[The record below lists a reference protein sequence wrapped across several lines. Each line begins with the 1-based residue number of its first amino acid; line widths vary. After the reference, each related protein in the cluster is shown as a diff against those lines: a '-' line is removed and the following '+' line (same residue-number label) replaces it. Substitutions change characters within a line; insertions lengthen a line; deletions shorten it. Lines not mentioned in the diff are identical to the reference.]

1 MSKNYL
7 LNQLAQH
14 MQADLADAIG
24 AQEEEI
30 LRAIAKASENG
41 TDSEEPVKFAVTLR
55 GVLNLDANTVETAF
69 SFATRTSVKEKHA
82 LEDPKQAKLP
92 LEGVAVSIRTTGPDG
107 EFSDPVTIT
116 EHGLRKMRAKVEQTL
131 SDGGFRQGT
140 DGVYRKGETPSAA
153 MKGLD
158 AYEAECERVF
168 SEREADGMF
177 DTRAYKSRKKEGE
190 E

>member
-1 MSKNYL
+1 
-7 LNQLAQH
+7 

-92 LEGVAVSIRTTGPDG
+92 LDGVTVSIRTTGPDG
-107 EFSDPVTIT
+107 EFSDPATVAPF
-116 EHGLRKMRAKVEQTL
+116 AKVRKTIEGALAKGGYEQ
-131 SDGGFRQGT
+131 GA

-153 MKGLD
+153 MKALD
-158 AYEAECERVF
+158 AYEAECEREF
-168 SEREADGMF
+168 AEREADGMF
-177 DTRAYKSRKKEGE
+177 DTRAYTSRKKEGE

>member
-1 MSKNYL
+1 MPGACLPKAVKRALRADRLGRGDSYPTLKMSKNYL

-41 TDSEEPVKFAVTLR
+41 SDSEEPVKFAVTLR

-82 LEDPKQAKLP
+82 LEDPNQKKLP
-92 LEGVAVSIRTTGPDG
+92 LDGVSESIRTTGPDG
-107 EFSDPVTIT
+107 EFSDPVTAP
-116 EHGLRKMRAKVEQTL
+116 EDSLDWLLPLARSKKVEQTL
-131 SDGGFRQGT
+131 SDGGFRQRT
-140 DGVYRKGETPSAA
+140 DGVYRK
-153 MKGLD
+153 
-158 AYEAECERVF
+158 
-168 SEREADGMF
+168 
-177 DTRAYKSRKKEGE
+177 EGQE
-190 E
+190 

>member
-82 LEDPKQAKLP
+82 LEDPKQATLP
-92 LEGVAVSIRTTGPDG
+92 LDGVSVSIRTTGPDG
-107 EFSDPVTIT
+107 EFSEPVTAPADSL
-116 EHGLRKMRAKVEQTL
+116 GKMRAKVEQTL

-140 DGVYRKGETPSAA
+140 DGVYRK
-153 MKGLD
+153 
-158 AYEAECERVF
+158 
-168 SEREADGMF
+168 
-177 DTRAYKSRKKEGE
+177 EGQE
-190 E
+190 

>member
-30 LRAIAKASENG
+30 LRAIARASENG

-92 LEGVAVSIRTTGPDG
+92 LEGVSVSLRTTGPWSSV
-107 EFSDPVTIT
+107 ELDPATVAPFADVHRTIK
-116 EHGLRKMRAKVEQTL
+116 GALAKGGYEQ
-131 SDGGFRQGT
+131 GA
-140 DGVYRKGETPSAA
+140 DGVYRK
-153 MKGLD
+153 
-158 AYEAECERVF
+158 
-168 SEREADGMF
+168 
-177 DTRAYKSRKKEGE
+177 EGE

>member
-1 MSKNYL
+1 
-7 LNQLAQH
+7 

-92 LEGVAVSIRTTGPDG
+92 LEGVTVSLRTTGPDG
-107 EFSDPVTIT
+107 EFSDPVTAPFDHVHRTI
-116 EHGLRKMRAKVEQTL
+116 EGALEK
-131 SDGGFRQGT
+131 GGYQQGK
-140 DGVYRKGETPSAA
+140 DGVYRKG
-153 MKGLD
+153 
-158 AYEAECERVF
+158 
-168 SEREADGMF
+168 
-177 DTRAYKSRKKEGE
+177 GE
-190 E
+190 V

>member
-1 MSKNYL
+1 MPPEAVKRAFRADRLGRGDPYLTLKMSKNYL

-30 LRAIAKASENG
+30 LRAIARASENG

-82 LEDPKQAKLP
+82 LADPRQATLRLDGAGLTGTGVFPDPEDIIHAKEAATIESAGFKQGK
-92 LEGVAVSIRTTGPDG
+92 
-107 EFSDPVTIT
+107 
-116 EHGLRKMRAKVEQTL
+116 
-131 SDGGFRQGT
+131 
-140 DGVYRKGETPSAA
+140 DGVYRK
-153 MKGLD
+153 
-158 AYEAECERVF
+158 
-168 SEREADGMF
+168 
-177 DTRAYKSRKKEGE
+177 EGHE
-190 E
+190 

>member
-1 MSKNYL
+1 
-7 LNQLAQH
+7 

-82 LEDPKQAKLP
+82 LADPRQATLR
-92 LEGVAVSIRTTGPDG
+92 LDGAVLKNGPGTGFFPDPATAAP
-107 EFSDPVTIT
+107 F
-116 EHGLRKMRAKVEQTL
+116 AKVRKTIEGAL
-131 SDGGFRQGT
+131 EKGGYQQGK
-140 DGVYRKGETPSAA
+140 DGVYRK
-153 MKGLD
+153 
-158 AYEAECERVF
+158 
-168 SEREADGMF
+168 
-177 DTRAYKSRKKEGE
+177 EGQE
-190 E
+190 

>member
-82 LEDPKQAKLP
+82 LEDPKQATLP
-92 LEGVAVSIRTTGPDG
+92 LDGVTVSIRTTGPDG
-107 EFSDPVTIT
+107 EFSDPVTAPFAHVHRTI
-116 EHGLRKMRAKVEQTL
+116 EGALAK
-131 SDGGFRQGT
+131 GGYQQGK
-140 DGVYRKGETPSAA
+140 DGVYRK
-153 MKGLD
+153 
-158 AYEAECERVF
+158 
-168 SEREADGMF
+168 
-177 DTRAYKSRKKEGE
+177 EGQE
-190 E
+190 

>member
-1 MSKNYL
+1 
-7 LNQLAQH
+7 

-24 AQEEEI
+24 AQAEEI

-92 LEGVAVSIRTTGPDG
+92 LEGAELTGTGVFPDR
-107 EFSDPVTIT
+107 EDII
-116 EHGLRKMRAKVEQTL
+116 HAKVAATIESAGL
-131 SDGGFRQGT
+131 KQGK

>member
-24 AQEEEI
+24 SQEEEI

-82 LEDPKQAKLP
+82 LEDPKQATLP
-92 LEGVAVSIRTTGPDG
+92 LDGVTVSIRTTGPDG
-107 EFSDPVTIT
+107 EFSDPVTAPFAHVHRTI
-116 EHGLRKMRAKVEQTL
+116 EGALAK
-131 SDGGFRQGT
+131 GGYQQGK
-140 DGVYRKGETPSAA
+140 DGVYRK
-153 MKGLD
+153 
-158 AYEAECERVF
+158 
-168 SEREADGMF
+168 
-177 DTRAYKSRKKEGE
+177 EGQE
-190 E
+190 

>member
-7 LNQLAQH
+7 LNQLSQH

-82 LEDPKQAKLP
+82 LADPRQATLRLDGAEVKNGP
-92 LEGVAVSIRTTGPDG
+92 GTGFFPDPA
-107 EFSDPVTIT
+107 DII
-116 EHGLRKMRAKVEQTL
+116 HAKVAATIE
-131 SDGGFRQGT
+131 SAGFKQGK
-140 DGVYRKGETPSAA
+140 DGVYRK
-153 MKGLD
+153 
-158 AYEAECERVF
+158 
-168 SEREADGMF
+168 
-177 DTRAYKSRKKEGE
+177 EGQE
-190 E
+190 

>member
-1 MSKNYL
+1 MKNPKPLIPAGKMPGACLPKAVKRALRADRLGRGDSYPTLKMSKNYL

-92 LEGVAVSIRTTGPDG
+92 LDGVSVSIRTTGPWSSV
-107 EFSDPVTIT
+107 ELDPVTDPFIHVHRT
-116 EHGLRKMRAKVEQTL
+116 IEGALEKGGYEQ
-131 SDGGFRQGT
+131 GA
-140 DGVYRKGETPSAA
+140 DGVYRK
-153 MKGLD
+153 
-158 AYEAECERVF
+158 
-168 SEREADGMF
+168 
-177 DTRAYKSRKKEGE
+177 EGE

>member
-1 MSKNYL
+1 
-7 LNQLAQH
+7 

-92 LEGVAVSIRTTGPDG
+92 LDGVSASLRTTGPWSSV
-107 EFSDPVTIT
+107 ELDP
-116 EHGLRKMRAKVEQTL
+116 EEKMRAKVAATIE
-131 SDGGFRQGT
+131 SAGFKQGK
-140 DGVYRKGETPSAA
+140 DGVYRK
-153 MKGLD
+153 
-158 AYEAECERVF
+158 
-168 SEREADGMF
+168 
-177 DTRAYKSRKKEGE
+177 EGRNE
-190 E
+190 

>member
-1 MSKNYL
+1 
-7 LNQLAQH
+7 

-41 TDSEEPVKFAVTLR
+41 TDSEEPVKFSVSLR

-92 LEGVAVSIRTTGPDG
+92 LDGVAVSIRTTGPDG
-107 EFSDPVTIT
+107 EFSDPVTAPFAHVHRTI
-116 EHGLRKMRAKVEQTL
+116 EGALEK
-131 SDGGFRQGT
+131 GGYQQGK
-140 DGVYRKGETPSAA
+140 DGVYRK
-153 MKGLD
+153 
-158 AYEAECERVF
+158 
-168 SEREADGMF
+168 
-177 DTRAYKSRKKEGE
+177 EGQE
-190 E
+190 